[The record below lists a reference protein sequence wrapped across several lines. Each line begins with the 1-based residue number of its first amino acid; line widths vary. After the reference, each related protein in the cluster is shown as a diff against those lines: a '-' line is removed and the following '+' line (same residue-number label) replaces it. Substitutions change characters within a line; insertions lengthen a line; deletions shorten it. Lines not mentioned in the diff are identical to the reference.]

1 MSEGTTITINDFE
14 NIELCIAKV
23 LEVSEID
30 GADRLLKLRVDIGS
44 EERQLVAGIKMSYGT
59 EELIGKNIVIVAN
72 LKPVRLRGVDSEGML
87 LAAQTK
93 DGPVLVTSEREAA
106 PGAVVK

>member
-30 GADRLLKLRVDIGS
+30 GADRLLKLRVYIGS
-44 EERQLVAGIKMSYGT
+44 
-59 EELIGKNIVIVAN
+59 
-72 LKPVRLRGVDSEGML
+72 
-87 LAAQTK
+87 
-93 DGPVLVTSEREAA
+93 
-106 PGAVVK
+106 

>member
-1 MSEGTTITINDFE
+1 M
-14 NIELCIAKV
+14 
-23 LEVSEID
+23 
-30 GADRLLKLRVDIGS
+30 
-44 EERQLVAGIKMSYGT
+44 
-59 EELIGKNIVIVAN
+59 IVAN

-93 DGPVLVTSEREAA
+93 DGPVLVTSERDAE